1 MGMAGLQLFFMFSS
15 FLVPWK
21 GTLSN
26 FCHACGFYI
35 YIYIY
40 LYTHT
45 HIYIYINTSICRE
58 GKFGH
63 DLLEHN
69 TDMRIV
75 TSNGDE
81 NSYRLLA
88 LYRVLT
94 GIILRI
100 RVAME
105 LL

>member
-1 MGMAGLQLFFMFSS
+1 MGMAGLQLVFMFSS

-26 FCHACGFYI
+26 FCHACGF
-35 YIYIY
+35 IYIY
-40 LYTHT
+40 L
-45 HIYIYINTSICRE
+45 NTSICRE

-100 RVAME
+100 RVGME

>member
-1 MGMAGLQLFFMFSS
+1 MH
-15 FLVPWK
+15 VD
-21 GTLSN
+21 
-26 FCHACGFYI
+26 FYI
-35 YIYIY
+35 NII
-40 LYTHT
+40 HT
-45 HIYIYINTSICRE
+45 HIYINTSICRE

>member
-1 MGMAGLQLFFMFSS
+1 
-15 FLVPWK
+15 
-21 GTLSN
+21 LSN

-35 YIYIY
+35 YIYIFI
-40 LYTHT
+40 THT